1 MCTHEL
7 YSSGEFDIKLARI
20 RHRHLS
26 RKLEITSSAET
37 MKQCKFQPTHLLI
50 FFWQSNSTKE
60 MSRVTQ
66 IISQL
71 FGIPTQQNQ
80 KLTHSWE
87 EVPVCTII

>member
-1 MCTHEL
+1 
-7 YSSGEFDIKLARI
+7 
-20 RHRHLS
+20 
-26 RKLEITSSAET
+26 
-37 MKQCKFQPTHLLI
+37 
-50 FFWQSNSTKE
+50 

-87 EVPVCTII
+87 EVPVCTIIWSELWKWHTLNYGQARQYT